1 MIGRLV
7 GTLVRKQPPELLL
20 DVDGVGY
27 ELEAPM
33 TAFYDLPALG
43 QEVTLFTH
51 MVVRDDAHLL
61 FGFTERRQRD
71 LFRAL
76 LKVSGVGPR
85 VGLAILSGLTT
96 ENLVTCITV
105 GDVAQLTRIPGIG
118 RKTAERLIVD
128 LRDRLESS
136 GDGESSVPGGTANPE
151 QDAISG
157 LVALGYRSGDAARAV
172 RESDTHGGSV
182 EEMIRGA
189 LQQLAGGHGGVL
201 MIGS

>member
-61 FGFTERRQRD
+61 FGFTELRQRD

-128 LRDRLESS
+128 LRERLESS
-136 GDGESSVPGGTANPE
+136 VDGEPPLPGGTATPE

-172 RESDTHGGSV
+172 RESDTYGGSV
-182 EEMIRGA
+182 EEMMRGA
-189 LQQLAGGHGGVL
+189 VQQLAGGQG
-201 MIGS
+201 